1 MRPVLRYSY
10 ERGAYVLRLVGENHG
25 PVLRKNRRREKG
37 GYLGTERRAAVV
49 TALLVDP
56 VATTRPSGGVRVLGP
71 APAVAKRVG
80 PAQAV
85 AKRSDATPRR
95 RQHGRQRP
103 PRPRH

>member
-10 ERGAYVLRLVGENHG
+10 ERGAYVLRVVGENHG

-37 GYLGTERRAAVV
+37 AYLGSERRAGVV
-49 TALLVDP
+49 RAPLVDP
-56 VATTRPSGGVRVLGP
+56 VATSRPSGGVRVLGP
-71 APAVAKRVG
+71 AKAG
-80 PAQAV
+80 
-85 AKRSDATPRR
+85 AKRSDPTPRR

>member
-25 PVLRKNRRREKG
+25 PVLRQNRRREKG
-37 GYLGTERRAAVV
+37 VYLGTERRAAVV
-49 TALLVDP
+49 TTPLVDP

-71 APAVAKRVG
+71 AE
-80 PAQAV
+80 AV
-85 AKRSDATPRR
+85 AKRSNATPRR